1 MKHLSKVLAFLMI
14 ILVSFSCSETE
25 EPNEDLLSAKVF
37 RVPFEGTIPV
47 IENSDGTFNISNAR
61 FEAGFPER
69 DNVNGYEIKVVKEDG
84 TFGSTNVRRAN
95 QLDKRGDDL
104 FFVVLIGSPYA
115 GLGVSAGVK
124 DQMYQTFQTQLQN
137 AKTNYKEIEV
147 TVLE

>member
-1 MKHLSKVLAFLMI
+1 MKQLSIVLAFLLI
-14 ILVSFSCSETE
+14 IVVSISCSETE
-25 EPNEDLLSAKVF
+25 EPNEDLLNAKVF
-37 RVPFEGTIPV
+37 RVPIEGIIPV
-47 IENSDGTFNISNAR
+47 KENPNGTFNISNAR

-95 QLDKRGDDL
+95 QLDKRGDNL
-104 FFVVLIGSPYA
+104 FFVILIGSPYA

-124 DQMYQTFQTQLQN
+124 YQMNQTFQTQLQN
-137 AKTNYKEIEV
+137 AKTNLKEIEV